1 MKIRHFVTKYKTK
14 WRIFILLNSC
24 IFAANGH
31 FLKQTSDLAFISQA
45 LLNQYMTLG
54 LGIFLIFGAK
64 FMTSFSRQNIE
75 I

>member
-1 MKIRHFVTKYKTK
+1 MHAKVPKFKSMKIRHFVTKYRTK

-31 FLKQTSDLAFISQA
+31 FSKQTSDLAFISHA

-54 LGIFLIFGAK
+54 IGIFLILAP
-64 FMTSFSRQNIE
+64 SS
-75 I
+75 